1 MIFIKNN
8 TVEEA
13 LIEKINESLIE
24 RTSNACSTW
33 NLNDV
38 LSYAVGVKVDI
49 DIDEE
54 KKISDY
60 FSDKKNYILN
70 IGNNKTVTIL
80 KGDTKVRNG
89 KAVLIFRY
97 QLKMN

>member
-1 MIFIKNN
+1 MNFIQNS

-13 LIEKINESLIE
+13 IIKKINDSLEE
-24 RTSNACSTW
+24 RTANACSTW

-54 KKISDY
+54 KEISEY
-60 FSDKKNYILN
+60 FSDKSNYILD
-70 IGNNKTVTIL
+70 IGNGKHVILL

-97 QLKMN
+97 QLKNN